1 MNFKPTGLTFL
12 KETLG
17 DEGLEE
23 LKKFELYKP
32 NSNVVLDHE
41 EIRTGLQIVPRAIL
55 AFLQV
60 NLRPMSIGENK
71 NVKIPVGIDAI
82 LRVTK
87 RDSDVYVGDIIKEGK
102 VVCLI
107 KNRSI
112 PGIGLS
118 IMTTFEMYYPEDLD
132 SNINPIDDDTSS
144 KMQRV
149 IDRKIYASSLASEV
163 ANDNMSQKEAVEK
176 MIKDRLADILS
187 EQGKTAPQRAGET
200 KKGKL

>member
-1 MNFKPTGLTFL
+1 
-12 KETLG
+12 
-17 DEGLEE
+17 
-23 LKKFELYKP
+23 
-32 NSNVVLDHE
+32 
-41 EIRTGLQIVPRAIL
+41 
-55 AFLQV
+55 
-60 NLRPMSIGENK
+60 
-71 NVKIPVGIDAI
+71 
-82 LRVTK
+82 
-87 RDSDVYVGDIIKEGK
+87 
-102 VVCLI
+102 
-107 KNRSI
+107 
-112 PGIGLS
+112 
-118 IMTTFEMYYPEDLD
+118 LD